1 MKCCTST
8 KLQKAKDKFTKKRDQ
23 ICGPQRR
30 GEGRGR
36 GKGNWMKAVGRYKL
50 QSRHKKSSGCSA
62 QHEKRKHHCRTLHTK
77 LESKPEEVSSQEKS
91 FFRLIFFCISQPF
104 AHQLYKQRTAT
115 GAKVWTGGCFFNF
128 AWADKCVLCSLW
140 WLFHE
145 EIKSL
150 HRKPLTYSG
159 LCVNYI
165 SIKLEEK
172 KNRIPFFPKSRRNGQ
187 DEVYFNS

>member
-91 FFRLIFFCISQPF
+91 FFRLIFFFVFHSPSPINFINKEP
-104 AHQLYKQRTAT
+104 QL
-115 GAKVWTGGCFFNF
+115 
-128 AWADKCVLCSLW
+128 
-140 WLFHE
+140 E
-145 EIKSL
+145 
-150 HRKPLTYSG
+150 
-159 LCVNYI
+159 
-165 SIKLEEK
+165 
-172 KNRIPFFPKSRRNGQ
+172 PKSEQVAVSLTLHELTNVCCAPYDDCFMRK
-187 DEVYFNS
+187 